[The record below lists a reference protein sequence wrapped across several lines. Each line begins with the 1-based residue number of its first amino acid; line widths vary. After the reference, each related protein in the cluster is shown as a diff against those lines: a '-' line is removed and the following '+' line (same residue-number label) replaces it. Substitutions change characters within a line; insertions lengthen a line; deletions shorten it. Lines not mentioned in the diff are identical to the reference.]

1 MQKIFFSEMIKQ
13 KMLLEKQGHS
23 CTLLGIGPMSHNLIE
38 ASLRLGKE
46 KDFPVMFIASRNQ
59 IDTDELGGGYV
70 CNWNQKQFVQNIKDI
85 AEEVGFE
92 GLYYICRDHGGPWQ
106 RDKEKNDKLHPK
118 EAMKKA
124 KESYLADLVEGF
136 DLLHI
141 DPTKNPHFDD
151 VIPLSVVID
160 YTVELIEYI
169 EEERRKRDLPS
180 VSYEVGTEETNGG
193 LTSIESYN
201 QFIKELNARL
211 SEKNLP
217 IPSFIVGQTGTLTRL
232 TENVGNF
239 DALTAKK
246 LSDNARAY
254 GVGVKEHNA
263 DYLSDE
269 ILYMHP
275 YLGITAANVAP
286 EFGVVETRAYLML
299 GRIEQNLFKLGLI
312 KSKSDIIETIKTEAV
327 NCGRWRKWMVTDEAN
342 YSEGSALKDED
353 IDLIT
358 QISGHYT
365 LENKNV
371 KQSIQVLYANLNAIG
386 FDCHQIVVRSIM
398 ESINR
403 YVDCFKLTGVTTKIR
418 KAL

>member
-1 MQKIFFSEMIKQ
+1 
-13 KMLLEKQGHS
+13 
-23 CTLLGIGPMSHNLIE
+23 
-38 ASLRLGKE
+38 
-46 KDFPVMFIASRNQ
+46 
-59 IDTDELGGGYV
+59 
-70 CNWNQKQFVQNIKDI
+70 
-85 AEEVGFE
+85 
-92 GLYYICRDHGGPWQ
+92 
-106 RDKEKNDKLHPK
+106 
-118 EAMKKA
+118 
-124 KESYLADLVEGF
+124 VEGF

-263 DYLSDE
+263 DYD
-269 ILYMHP
+269 
-275 YLGITAANVAP
+275 
-286 EFGVVETRAYLML
+286 
-299 GRIEQNLFKLGLI
+299 
-312 KSKSDIIETIKTEAV
+312 
-327 NCGRWRKWMVTDEAN
+327 
-342 YSEGSALKDED
+342 
-353 IDLIT
+353 
-358 QISGHYT
+358 
-365 LENKNV
+365 
-371 KQSIQVLYANLNAIG
+371 
-386 FDCHQIVVRSIM
+386 
-398 ESINR
+398 
-403 YVDCFKLTGVTTKIR
+403 
-418 KAL
+418 